1 MTVKEQLDDVIKWSN
16 LKEVTD
22 QCHKEG
28 ISICISYGKF
38 HGSGLYE
45 FKGNTYG
52 SARGIAEMFANM
64 LDAALKSMN
73 NRRAEKLVVSAVG
86 SIFMEYAER
95 YGDLDDDEEDQDGL
109 CDNN

>member
-16 LKEVTD
+16 LKEVTE
-22 QCHKEG
+22 QCHKDG
-28 ISICISYGKF
+28 ISMCISYGKF

-52 SARGIAEMFANM
+52 SARGIAEMFANL
-64 LDAALKSMN
+64 LDAVLKSMDD
-73 NRRAEKLVVSAVG
+73 RRAEKLVVGAVG

-95 YGDLDDDEEDQDGL
+95 YGDLDDEEEDQDGDGN
-109 CDNN
+109 DN

>member
-16 LKEVTD
+16 LKEVTE
-22 QCHKEG
+22 QCHRDG
-28 ISICISYGKF
+28 ISMCISYGKF

-52 SARGIAEMFANM
+52 SARGIAEVFANL
-64 LDAALKSMN
+64 LDQVLQSMDD
-73 NRRAEKLVVSAVG
+73 RHAKVVMGAVG

>member
-16 LKEVTD
+16 LKEVTE
-22 QCHKEG
+22 QCHRDG
-28 ISICISYGKF
+28 ISMCISYGKF
-38 HGSGLYE
+38 HGNGLYE

-52 SARGIAEMFANM
+52 SARGIAEMFANL
-64 LDAALKSMN
+64 LDQVLQSMDD
-73 NRRAEKLVVSAVG
+73 RHAKLVMGAVG
-86 SIFMEYAER
+86 SIFMECAER

>member
-16 LKEVTD
+16 LKEVTE

-28 ISICISYGKF
+28 ISMCISYGKF

-73 NRRAEKLVVSAVG
+73 DRRAEKLVISAVG

-95 YGDLDDDEEDQDGL
+95 YGDLDDDEEDQDGM

>member
-28 ISICISYGKF
+28 ISMCLSYGKF
-38 HGSGLYE
+38 HGNGLYE
-45 FKGNTYG
+45 FRGNTYG
-52 SARGIAEMFANM
+52 SARGIAEMFANL
-64 LDAALKSMN
+64 LDQVLQSMDD
-73 NRRAEKLVVSAVG
+73 RRAEKLVVGAVG

>member
-1 MTVKEQLDDVIKWSN
+1 MTVQQQLDDVIKWSN
-16 LKEVTD
+16 LKEVTE
-22 QCHKEG
+22 QCHRDG
-28 ISICISYGKF
+28 ISMCISYGKF
-38 HGSGLYE
+38 HGNGLYE

-52 SARGIAEMFANM
+52 SARGIAETFANL
-64 LDAALKSMN
+64 LDQVLQSMDD
-73 NRRAEKLVVSAVG
+73 RHAKVVMGAVG